1 MVPFFAS
8 VAADHEIFVRAPANA
23 VNWQIHCCCHGSLG
37 PRLRP
42 RGSLRPLILRVCL
55 VSLHRW
61 CNALLIALNGLFWCL
76 TRSTLIPCSYRIFVV
91 STALGVR
98 LVASCLGWGLLC
110 QRGGLI
116 GCCFLLLVLL
126 AWVLHPCQLIVYNFV
141 YVKLISIKEFD

>member
-1 MVPFFAS
+1 MVPFFTS

-23 VNWQIHCCCHGSLG
+23 VNWQIYCSCQGSLG

-42 RGSLRPLILRVCL
+42 RGCLRALVLRVCL
-55 VSLHRW
+55 VGFWGW

-76 TRSTLIPCSYRIFVV
+76 TRSTLIPWSYRIFVI
-91 STALGVR
+91 STALRVR
-98 LVASCLGWGLLC
+98 LVASCLGRGLFC
-110 QRGGLI
+110 QRGGLV

-126 AWVLHPCQLIVYNFV
+126 AWVLHPCQLVFCKF